1 MKNFLVVLMAVFL
14 FPFFSFA
21 QAKEYKWQ
29 KLEIDF
35 EGVQGTQYYLEI
47 PGANC
52 AVNVYPDGKL
62 EVYAHDY
69 RYPDKKSTLSQYKI
83 IEPGGKSVQG
93 FWSTKGNYYKE
104 SRGYDIF
111 GKKFIKYAQDLPP
124 EVRVMFHNQ
133 WKIK

>member
-1 MKNFLVVLMAVFL
+1 MAVFL
-14 FPFFSFA
+14 LLFSTLA
-21 QAKEYKWQ
+21 LAKNYQWE

-35 EGVQGTQYYLEI
+35 EGVQGIQYYLEI

-52 AVNVYPDGKL
+52 AINVYPDGKL

-69 RYPDKKSTLSQYKI
+69 CYPNKNSTLSQYRI
-83 IEPGGKSVQG
+83 IKPNGKYVQG
-93 FWSTKGNYYKE
+93 FWSTKKGSYRE

-111 GKKFIKYAQDLPP
+111 GKKFKKYAQDLPP
-124 EVRVMFHNQ
+124 DVRVRFHNH